1 MGGSN
6 LASRCRQRQL
16 RPHPRGE
23 ERGRALLRPN
33 NSREWCGGQG
43 DAFGFGAVRTP
54 VFRREGDA
62 PEARGRLE
70 EFDTYFRLTGLHDP
84 GSRYCRLKLLIRT
97 QVADG
102 EQLAHQNSLAQL
114 QERAVRVDNR
124 SADFF
129 GKPLA
134 IGVSTGHKNSDRQQD
149 TLAAA
154 LVRILV
160 KPRRTST
167 QLCSLVAGQMTGQEI
182 PLAVRRSNLQ
192 TNAWESGEEDEG
204 GLRLSRRD
212 IKPNDFVEGTVDT
225 AKIRIAGGKVKV
237 FANRKNCSQVQF
249 EHLGTGICWA
259 LRGKILD
266 RRPGG

>member
-1 MGGSN
+1 VS
-6 LASRCRQRQL
+6 
-16 RPHPRGE
+16 
-23 ERGRALLRPN
+23 
-33 NSREWCGGQG
+33 
-43 DAFGFGAVRTP
+43 TP
-54 VFRREGDA
+54 VFGREGDA
-62 PEARGRLE
+62 PEARGRLK

-84 GSRYCRLKLLIRT
+84 GSRYCSLKLLIRT

-114 QERAVRVDNR
+114 QERAVGVDNR
-124 SADFF
+124 SADFL

-160 KPRRTST
+160 KLRRTST
-167 QLCSLVAGQMTGQEI
+167 QLCV
-182 PLAVRRSNLQ
+182 PLSPRRSNLQ
-192 TNAWESGEEDEG
+192 TNAWESGEENEG

-225 AKIRIAGGKVKV
+225 PKIRTA
-237 FANRKNCSQVQF
+237 
-249 EHLGTGICWA
+249 
-259 LRGKILD
+259 
-266 RRPGG
+266 